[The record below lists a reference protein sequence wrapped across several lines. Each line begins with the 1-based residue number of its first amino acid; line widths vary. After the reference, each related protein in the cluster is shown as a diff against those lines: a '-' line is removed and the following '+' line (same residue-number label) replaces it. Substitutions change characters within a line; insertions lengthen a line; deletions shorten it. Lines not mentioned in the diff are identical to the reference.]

1 MTVTRHLALWACA
14 LSVTTTASAYE
25 DTGRPGPDGIWK
37 VCSPAWAFPQL
48 DDAALTADEA
58 WRVEKYLGRAACS
71 SSTPI
76 ICHICAGLA
85 ERSDGASNAPVTCP
99 LRKGDNPID
108 SLLQQTTGQVSACA
122 QATKG
127 VVTLHKYYGELSCLL
142 EAYSRATPLV
152 VLPPS
157 LQWRFR
163 FGDETMAMK
172 GAYLT
177 KARKVGTHDQA
188 VLLPINTHRHARDLR
203 PLQRITEHKLPTFLA
218 REKCAMWR
226 GVTTGQL
233 PAYQAYEARVNGRDS
248 DVKKYAKVPLNT
260 RVELVTRFGQTASVA
275 GIRLDVGFSQ
285 VSAGA
290 GAASKGLLR
299 DYVKPRATVA
309 DQARCKY
316 QLSNEG
322 NDVSTGLKW
331 QLYTDSVVV
340 MPPPTM
346 ETWVLEGSL
355 EPFVHYVPVQRDWSD
370 LEARLAWAEAHP
382 AAAAN
387 ISANARAHVLK
398 TLGASAA
405 SERRVVMAVLRGYR
419 QALACAQSA

>member
-1 MTVTRHLALWACA
+1 MLTMAMPRRLALWATYMA
-14 LSVTTTASAYE
+14 LCTAQHYD
-25 DTGRPGPDGIWK
+25 DTRDGLWH
-37 VCSPAWAFPQL
+37 VCSPAWAVPQL
-48 DDAALTADEA
+48 DDDSLTADEA
-58 WRVEKYLGRAACS
+58 WRVEKYLARAACS
-71 SSTPI
+71 SQTPI
-76 ICHICAGLA
+76 ICQICAGLA
-85 ERSDGASNAPVTCP
+85 ARADGASNAPGTCG
-99 LRKGDNPID
+99 LKKGEQPFD
-108 SLLQQTTGQVSACA
+108 SLLLQTTGQVAACA
-122 QATKG
+122 QATDGK
-127 VVTLHKYYGELSCLL
+127 LHAYYSELSCLL

-157 LQWRFR
+157 LRWGFR
-163 FGDETMAMK
+163 FGDTTRAME

-177 KARKVGTHDQA
+177 KARKVGTRDQA
-188 VLLPINTHRHARDLR
+188 VLLPVNTRRHARDLR

-233 PAYQAYEARVNGRDS
+233 PAYEAYEARVNGR

-290 GAASKGLLR
+290 GRAAGGLLR

-419 QALACAQSA
+419 QALACAQPA

>member
-1 MTVTRHLALWACA
+1 MTVTRHLALWAACA
-14 LSVTTTASAYE
+14 LSVTTTASANE
-25 DTGRPGPDGIWK
+25 GLVAKFQDAPGGIWK

-85 ERSDGASNAPVTCP
+85 ERSDGASNAPATCP
-99 LRKGDNPID
+99 LRKGDQPFD
-108 SLLQQTTGQVSACA
+108 SLLQQTTGQVVACA
-122 QATKG
+122 QILRTDSN
-127 VVTLHKYYGELSCLL
+127 LHRYYVELSCLL

-177 KARKVGTHDQA
+177 KARKVGKSDQA
-188 VLLPINTHRHARDLR
+188 VLLPVNTRRHARDLR

-233 PAYQAYEARVNGRDS
+233 PAYEAYEARV
-248 DVKKYAKVPLNT
+248 
-260 RVELVTRFGQTASVA
+260 
-275 GIRLDVGFSQ
+275 
-285 VSAGA
+285 
-290 GAASKGLLR
+290 
-299 DYVKPRATVA
+299 
-309 DQARCKY
+309 
-316 QLSNEG
+316 
-322 NDVSTGLKW
+322 
-331 QLYTDSVVV
+331 
-340 MPPPTM
+340 
-346 ETWVLEGSL
+346 
-355 EPFVHYVPVQRDWSD
+355 
-370 LEARLAWAEAHP
+370 AHP